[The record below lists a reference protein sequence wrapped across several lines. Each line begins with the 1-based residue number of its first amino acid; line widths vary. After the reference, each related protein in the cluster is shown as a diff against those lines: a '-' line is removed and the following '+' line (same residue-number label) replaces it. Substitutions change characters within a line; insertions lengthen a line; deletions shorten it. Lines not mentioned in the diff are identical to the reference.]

1 MISIQVT
8 FLLYMGQIENAR
20 VLAAVPPIDPI
31 AAIQTGVELNEKVL
45 KTLKDAV
52 KSSAIM
58 KKIDAEIK
66 KIKLVNNYLSDYE
79 KRLITDAKVQLSLA
93 ENEFTILRIGK

>member
-1 MISIQVT
+1 
-8 FLLYMGQIENAR
+8 MGQIENAR

-52 KSSAIM
+52 KSSAI
-58 KKIDAEIK
+58 IK
-66 KIKLVNNYLSDYE
+66 KIGRWTFKQVSKLNRYCINS
-79 KRLITDAKVQLSLA
+79 
-93 ENEFTILRIGK
+93 RIQDL

>member
-1 MISIQVT
+1 
-8 FLLYMGQIENAR
+8 
-20 VLAAVPPIDPI
+20 
-31 AAIQTGVELNEKVL
+31 
-45 KTLKDAV
+45 
-52 KSSAIM
+52 M

>member
-45 KTLKDAV
+45 KTL
-52 KSSAIM
+52 
-58 KKIDAEIK
+58 
-66 KIKLVNNYLSDYE
+66 
-79 KRLITDAKVQLSLA
+79 
-93 ENEFTILRIGK
+93 